1 MDQPNLPGEEE
12 PIVAGAVPEEVEGAQ
27 PALLEEPLGYLMTV
41 LRSGANGQLLEFTYL
56 QILVP
61 IEDLIN
67 TLTDRQQLLIIVSF
81 LEQDVHMYQLRHVPN
96 PQNQILMR
104 THRERYTDFHFE
116 LLDEYLN
123 LLIHSEDSQDRAHGM
138 SVLLQHLFNTNGSA
152 LESENHR
159 IDTTL
164 ALCSICQD
172 DYLPSD
178 GIIVLP
184 CHISHHFHRGCIE
197 TWLLTN
203 LDCPLCRATV
213 RLPQRVLRRPS

>member
-96 PQNQILMR
+96 PQNQVQIEPPPPCLQA
-104 THRERYTDFHFE
+104 EA
-116 LLDEYLN
+116 DE
-123 LLIHSEDSQDRAHGM
+123 
-138 SVLLQHLFNTNGSA
+138 
-152 LESENHR
+152 
-159 IDTTL
+159 TL
-164 ALCSICQD
+164 
-172 DYLPSD
+172 
-178 GIIVLP
+178 
-184 CHISHHFHRGCIE
+184 
-197 TWLLTN
+197 
-203 LDCPLCRATV
+203 
-213 RLPQRVLRRPS
+213 

>member
-27 PALLEEPLGYLMTV
+27 PALLAEPLGYLMTV
-41 LRSGANGQLLEFTYL
+41 LH
-56 QILVP
+56 
-61 IEDLIN
+61 LIN
-67 TLTDRQQLLIIVSF
+67 TLTDRQQLLIVSF

-96 PQNQILMR
+96 PQNQVQIEPPPPCLQAEADQTLQILMR

-116 LLDEYLN
+116 LMDEYLN
-123 LLIHSEDSQDRAHGM
+123 LLIHSEDPQDRAHGM

>member
-27 PALLEEPLGYLMTV
+27 PALLAEPLGYLMTV

-56 QILVP
+56 EILVP

-67 TLTDRQQLLIIVSF
+67 TLTDRQQLLSIVSF

-96 PQNQILMR
+96 PQNQVQIEPPPPCLQAEADQTLQILMR

-152 LESENHR
+152 LEMTISPAMASSSSHVTFLT
-159 IDTTL
+159 ISTADASKL
-164 ALCSICQD
+164 G
-172 DYLPSD
+172 YLQ
-178 GIIVLP
+178 ILTVL
-184 CHISHHFHRGCIE
+184 SVE
-197 TWLLTN
+197 
-203 LDCPLCRATV
+203 
-213 RLPQRVLRRPS
+213 PQLGFRNES